1 MILISLNPLYHIM
14 TERRKLDSIEPHQ
27 QQSSSDPQDPIDYTN
42 EKKL

>member
-14 TERRKLDSIEPHQ
+14 AERRKLDSIEPHQ
-27 QQSSSDPQDPIDYTN
+27 QDPIDYTN